1 MKILSRLI
9 LLSGLTVISF
19 LSIPEPV
26 LAHPGHG
33 NHLLSFSEQILTSE
47 LTITGLILA
56 LLFGAV
62 HGLTPGHGKTIATAY
77 LVGSNSTLVQA
88 FFLSIIVTLTHTL
101 GIFALGL
108 AILLVDRCL
117 NARSL
122 APVGDAGSHRYL
134 LPEQL
139 YYIFTLLS
147 GIAISV
153 IGFWQLESYFNSH
166 QHEQHEHQHLDDNQT
181 SNLISLGIAGGLIPC
196 SEALILL
203 LGAIALHRAIYGLEL
218 VAAFSLGLGLT
229 LMVVGAIAVY
239 CQQWL
244 NYFPRL
250 ERIRTHSPLV
260 SAALISVVGLALTIE
275 AII

>member
-1 MKILSRLI
+1 MKILSKFI
-9 LLSGLTVISF
+9 LLSELTAMF
-19 LSIPEPV
+19 LLVPEPA

-33 NHLLSFSEQILTSE
+33 GHLLSFSEQILTSE

-77 LVGSNSTLVQA
+77 LVGSNSTLPQA
-88 FFLSIIVTLTHTL
+88 FLLSIIVTLTHTL

-108 AILLVDRCL
+108 AILLVD
-117 NARSL
+117 
-122 APVGDAGSHRYL
+122 RYL

-153 IGFWQLESYFNSH
+153 IGFWQLESYFNPH
-166 QHEQHEHQHLDDNQT
+166 QHQHQHLEDNQT
-181 SNLISLGIAGGLIPC
+181 SNLVSLGIAGGLIPC

-203 LGAIALHRAIYGLEL
+203 LGAIALHRAVYGLEL

-229 LMVVGAIAVY
+229 LIIVGAIAVY
-239 CQQWL
+239 CQQWFD
-244 NYFPRL
+244 YFPRL
-250 ERIRTHSPLV
+250 EGVRTYSPLI
-260 SAALISVVGLALTIE
+260 SAALISVVGLTLTIE
-275 AII
+275 AMI